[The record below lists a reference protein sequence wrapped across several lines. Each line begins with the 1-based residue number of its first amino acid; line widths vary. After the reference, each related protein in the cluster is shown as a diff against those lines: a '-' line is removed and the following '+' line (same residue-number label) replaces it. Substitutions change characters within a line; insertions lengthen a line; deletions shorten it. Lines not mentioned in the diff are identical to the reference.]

1 MTRDVWKKVL
11 VGLLVGLPIVFFIV
25 SYFLITV
32 SGEDIFQG
40 AGTAPDVWKDLREA
54 FLHNARIPDMY
65 AWAVIN
71 FFDYQYRFGIDTIFR
86 LIDVLLGVGML
97 VLMTR
102 VAVGKSWGMKK
113 KGERT
118 GMTLGTAMLW
128 ALAFIMMFLTP
139 HGRVLYAGFSAI
151 HNYLLIVMISL
162 GFGWWYLKWVRGED
176 DCEQWWKVVLMLGF
190 GVVFGLS
197 SNLTPIA
204 FLITVVGFVVV
215 EMVRKRKI
223 REVIGKLPRW
233 GIAGVIGVVLGMGVA
248 YIYGP
253 GVSGYLE
260 SGYTEEYDYVSFEDL
275 RKEPGRSAVKI
286 AKHTVRN
293 FVRVFGP
300 VLGVLVVVAVVAWL
314 VRRDEV
320 KWWPEEN
327 GTRRVLKGLIAFVIV
342 HVVIAAQLDV
352 PLRILLPAYVGAVM
366 VLMILVKEWSVGWN
380 ARWEVCVGLGLAVV
394 TLGVV
399 GMRMVLAV
407 EYREKA
413 GKVLEKIGAAEGE
426 VVCVTREE
434 VKSRVLPVIYLGQ
447 EDMLAEWAMPAKVL
461 GKEVV
466 WCE

>member
-1 MTRDVWKKVL
+1 M
-11 VGLLVGLPIVFFIV
+11 GLLVGLPVVFFIV

-40 AGTAPDVWKDLREA
+40 AGTMPEVWKDLQEA

-71 FFDYQYRFGIDTIFR
+71 FFDYQYSFGIDTIFR
-86 LIDVLLGVGML
+86 LVDVMLGVGML

-102 VAVGKSWGMKK
+102 VAVGKSWGMRK
-113 KGERT
+113 KGEQK

-128 ALAFIMMFLTP
+128 ALAFVMIFLTP

-162 GFGWWYLKWVRGED
+162 GFGWWYLKWARGDED
-176 DCEQWWKVVLMLGF
+176 HERWWKVALMFGF

-204 FLITVVGFVVV
+204 FLITVICLTGV
-215 EMVRKRKI
+215 EVIHKRKVVKVF
-223 REVIGKLPRW
+223 RKLPKW

-253 GVSGYLE
+253 GVSGYLD
-260 SGYTEEYDYVSFEDL
+260 SGYTEEYDYISFNDL
-275 RKEPGRSAVKI
+275 VKEPGRSAVSL

-293 FVRVFGP
+293 FARVLGP
-300 VLGVLVVVAVVAWL
+300 VLGVLAVVAAVAWL
-314 VRRDEV
+314 TRRDKV
-320 KWWPEEN
+320 KWWPEEK
-327 GTRRVLKGLIAFVIV
+327 GTRRILKGLIVFVIV
-342 HVVIAAQLDV
+342 HMAIAAQLDA
-352 PLRILLPAYVGAVM
+352 PLRILLPAYIGAVM
-366 VLMILVKEWSVGWN
+366 VLMIFAREWLAGWSV
-380 ARWEVCVGLGLAVV
+380 RWEVCAGLGLVV
-394 TLGVV
+394 VMLGVV
-399 GMRMVLAV
+399 GMRTMLAV

-413 GKVLEKIGAAEGE
+413 GRVLEKIRVAEGE

-434 VKSRVLPVIYLGQ
+434 VRSRVLPVVYLGQ
-447 EDMLAEWAMPAKVL
+447 EDMLADWAMPAKVY
-461 GKEVV
+461 GKEVI